1 MTCNDNIIR
10 NIVYERQTQT
20 HANTTMAFTR
30 SQAKKQQEQPQEKP
44 QQRQQRQQ
52 IHRKCKKT
60 LPESTSTSRIPL
72 TRSPIDFIDASIEWR
87 KNKIKGENCTFEY
100 IFL

>member
-1 MTCNDNIIR
+1 M
-10 NIVYERQTQT
+10 V
-20 HANTTMAFTR
+20 FTR

-44 QQRQQRQQ
+44 EQRQQM
-52 IHRKCKKT
+52 HRKCKNT
-60 LPESTSTSRIPL
+60 LHEITS

>member
-1 MTCNDNIIR
+1 MTRNDNIIR

-44 QQRQQRQQ
+44 QQRQQ

-60 LPESTSTSRIPL
+60 LPESTSTNRIPL

-87 KNKIKGENCTFEY
+87 KNKIKRENCTFEY

>member
-1 MTCNDNIIR
+1 M
-10 NIVYERQTQT
+10 V
-20 HANTTMAFTR
+20 FTR

-44 QQRQQRQQ
+44 QQRQQ
-52 IHRKCKKT
+52 IHRKCKNT
-60 LPESTSTSRIPL
+60 LPENTNTNKNRTSFINN
-72 TRSPIDFIDASIEWR
+72 PIDFIDASIEWR